1 MQAFRGYPA
10 AMATTGTGHRE
21 RLPSGSLRLKV
32 YVGKDPVTGKER
44 FLGEAGPDDAGE
56 AAALARLLT

>member
-1 MQAFRGYPA
+1 
-10 AMATTGTGHRE
+10 MATTGTGHRE

-32 YVGKDPVTGKER
+32 YVGKDPVIGKER
-44 FLGEAGPDDAGE
+44 FLGEARPDDAGE

>member
-1 MQAFRGYPA
+1 MRAFRGYSA

-21 RLPSGSLRLKV
+21 RLPSGSLRVKV

-44 FLGEAGPDDAGE
+44 ILGETCLGDAGE

>member
-1 MQAFRGYPA
+1 MQAFRGYSA

-21 RLPSGSLRLKV
+21 RLPSGSLRVKV
-32 YVGKDPVTGKER
+32 YVGKDPVIGKER
-44 FLGEAGPDDAGE
+44 FLGEARPDDAGE